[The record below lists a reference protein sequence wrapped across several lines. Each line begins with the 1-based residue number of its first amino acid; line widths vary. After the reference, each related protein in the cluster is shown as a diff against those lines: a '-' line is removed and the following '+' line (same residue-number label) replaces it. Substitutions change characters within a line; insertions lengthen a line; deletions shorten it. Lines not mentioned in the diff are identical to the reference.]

1 MKVVL
6 ILIVIVAVVGFIA
19 FKYGGIGAFDPSE
32 QGKQVKADIK
42 PGMTFQKVIDLAGEP
57 REYSSLIRKVEMVDG
72 EEIEM
77 LSESVYV
84 RFDKARFIKRLD
96 DGELKWGFA
105 FPYDFSK
112 SVAFQVNFAGDGTVI
127 DVQDLLTEADLW
139 ERAGGGPGD

>member
-6 ILIVIVAVVGFIA
+6 ILIIIVAVGGFIT
-19 FKYGGIGAFDPSE
+19 FKYTDLGSFDPSE
-32 QGKQVKADIK
+32 QGKQVKVAIK
-42 PGMTFQKVIDLAGEP
+42 PGMTFQKVIELANEP

-72 EEIEM
+72 EEIEVF
-77 LSESVYV
+77 SESVYV
-84 RFDKARFIKRLD
+84 RFEKARFIKRLD
-96 DGELKWGFA
+96 DGELMWGFA

-127 DVQDLLTEADLW
+127 DVHDLITEADIW

>member
-6 ILIVIVAVVGFIA
+6 ILIIIVAVGGFIA
-19 FKYGGIGAFDPSE
+19 FKYGGIGSFDPSE
-32 QGKQVKADIK
+32 QGRQVKAAIK
-42 PGMTFQKVIDLAGEP
+42 PGMTYQKVMELAGEP

-72 EEIEM
+72 EEVEVF
-77 LSESVYV
+77 SESIYV

-105 FPYDFSK
+105 FPYDYSK

-127 DVQDLLTEADLW
+127 DVHDLITEADIW